1 MPKDSGSASFD
12 EGWGDDY
19 YGSFLAG
26 LANGDYDVP
35 HISMS
40 EMLVEPTKKDREDLN
55 KNRVRQLQRNNGKS
69 FAPKPP
75 RRVQGR

>member
-1 MPKDSGSASFD
+1 MSKSSDSASYGD
-12 EGWGDDY
+12 DWGDDY
-19 YGSFLAG
+19 YESFLSG
-26 LANGDYDVP
+26 LARGDYDVP

-40 EMLVEPTKKDREDLN
+40 EMLVEPTKKNREDLN

-69 FAPKPP
+69 FTPKPP